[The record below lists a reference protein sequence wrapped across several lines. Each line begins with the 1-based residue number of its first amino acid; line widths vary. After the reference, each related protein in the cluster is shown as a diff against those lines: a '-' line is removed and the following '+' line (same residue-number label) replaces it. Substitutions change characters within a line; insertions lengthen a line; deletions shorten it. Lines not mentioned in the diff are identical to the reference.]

1 MPNPFYEIA
10 LIVVVAALGGAIA
23 IRLRQPLIIAF
34 VAIGILIGPSGFDR
48 VSAREEMGLL
58 AELGITLLL
67 FVVGLK
73 LDIQLIRHLGPVA
86 VATGLAQMAVTFA
99 GGVGLSLLMGAGV
112 TAALYIGAAL
122 MFSSTVIIVKVL
134 SDRREID
141 SLHGRIALGVLIVQD
156 IAVVAIMA
164 ALGASKSDLA
174 DQIALPGWAGPAV
187 ILGCAILLGVLMR
200 YVLPRVMHALA
211 RSSELMLLF
220 AFAWGMFLATVGDAV
235 GLSRELGAFLGGF
248 SLASSGY
255 REALSVRLTS
265 LRDFLLLF
273 FFVDLGARLSF
284 QSPGRALAMAAV
296 LSLFVLVGKPVLVM
310 AVMGAMGYR
319 RRTSFFA
326 GSALAQISEF
336 SLILVTLGIGIGHVD
351 EQVMGVVTLVA
362 LFTIT
367 LSAYMITNSQRL
379 FEILEEPLGAFERST
394 APSVGADAAD
404 GSDVDPD
411 VVVFGLGRLGGRLV
425 KRLKDDGFEV
435 YGVDF
440 DPEAVAQAKRDG
452 VHAVYGDAAD
462 AALFHLLPLEH
473 ARWVVS
479 SVPDRDLNAAMIR
492 VLHAEGF
499 EGRIAVTAHTA
510 HDAERLLEL
519 GAHEVLRPYA
529 DAALFA
535 AAILASDLVSPKDA
549 TAQPGGS

>member
-1 MPNPFYEIA
+1 VPNPFYEIA